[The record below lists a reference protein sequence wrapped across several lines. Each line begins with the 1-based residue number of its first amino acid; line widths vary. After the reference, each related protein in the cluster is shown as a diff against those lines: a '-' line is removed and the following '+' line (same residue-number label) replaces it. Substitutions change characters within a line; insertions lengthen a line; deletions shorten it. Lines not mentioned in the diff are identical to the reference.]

1 MLSKTMF
8 RLCIGIVV
16 LILAAAGPALGQTA
30 AGRIKTVS
38 GAAFVVRQGVEQA
51 ATPGQEVFEADAL
64 KTGADGRLSVTL
76 KDETRLSLGPNSD
89 VRLEKFTYAPAA
101 SQLGFTLRI
110 ARGLLAYVSGRIAKL
125 SPDSVRLETPSAII
139 GVRGTR
145 LAIQVEQP

>member
-1 MLSKTMF
+1 MT
-8 RLCIGIVV
+8 RLCIAIG
-16 LILAAAGPALGQTA
+16 LILAAADPALGQTA

-51 ATPGQEVFEADAL
+51 AVAGQPVFEADGL
-64 KTGADGRLSVTL
+64 RTGTDGRLAITL

-89 VRLEKFTYAPAA
+89 VRLEKFVYAPGE

-125 SPDSVRLETPSAII
+125 SPDSVRLETPTAII

>member
-1 MLSKTMF
+1 MF
-8 RLCIGIVV
+8 RLSIAIVG
-16 LILAAAGPALGQTA
+16 LILAAADPALGQTA

-51 ATPGQEVFEADAL
+51 AVAGQPVFEADAL
-64 KTGADGRLSVTL
+64 KTGADGRLAITL
-76 KDETRLSLGPNSD
+76 KDETRLSLGPHSD
-89 VRLEKFTYAPAA
+89 VRLEKFVYAPGE
-101 SQLGFTLRI
+101 SRLGFTLRI